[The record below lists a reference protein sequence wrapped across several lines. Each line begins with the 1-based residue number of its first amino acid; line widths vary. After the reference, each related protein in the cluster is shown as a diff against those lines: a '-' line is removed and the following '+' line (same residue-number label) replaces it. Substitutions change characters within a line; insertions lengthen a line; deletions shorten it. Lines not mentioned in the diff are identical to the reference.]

1 MILIRYASLLGKSIS
16 FIHLGY
22 IFEHVPRF
30 LFIDDDIFHVLF
42 NQLSVN
48 LESTLLK
55 LLS

>member
-30 LFIDDDIFHVLF
+30 LYIDDDIFHVLF

-48 LESTLLK
+48 LESTSLK